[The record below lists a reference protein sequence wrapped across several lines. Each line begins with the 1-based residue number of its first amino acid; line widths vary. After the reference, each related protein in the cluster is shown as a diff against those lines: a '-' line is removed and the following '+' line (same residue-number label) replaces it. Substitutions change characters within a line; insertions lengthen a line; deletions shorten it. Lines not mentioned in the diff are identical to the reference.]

1 MYNLLLV
8 NTTLNKF
15 RNKQTTEEHMQV
27 QKRSGQLEDINIDK
41 LHKVVQYACDGITG
55 VSPSEVE
62 INSQIQLYTGITSTD
77 IQETLIK
84 SAADL
89 ISEETPNYQYVAGRL
104 INYHLRKQVYGVF
117 APPCLCDIIDKNVK
131 KGFYDRE
138 VLISYTKDEIDELS
152 NYIRHDRDEGLT
164 YAAME
169 QFRGKYLVQNRATG
183 EIFETPQV
191 AYTMIAMTLFSK
203 YDKETRLQYVKAYYD
218 AISTFEISLPTPV
231 MAGVRTPQRQFS
243 SCVLIEA
250 DDSLDSIN
258 ATTSAI
264 VKYVSQ
270 KAGIGIGA
278 GSIRAIGSPIRSGDA
293 THTGVIPFY
302 KLFQSAVKSCS
313 QGGVRGG
320 AATLYYPIWHAEIED
335 MLVLKNN
342 KGTEENRVRHM
353 DYGVQ
358 FNKLMYERLLT
369 GGNITL
375 FSPHDVPGLYETFF
389 QDQDKFKEIYEC
401 AERNTRI
408 KKKTIKAM
416 DLFSAFATERKDTGR
431 IYLMNVD
438 HANTHSSFREDVAP
452 IKQSNLCCEINLP
465 TKPLTSINDP
475 DGEISLCTLSA
486 INWGIIKDF
495 KQMERVCNLAV
506 RGLDALLDYQS
517 YPVLAA
523 QLSTMKRRPLGIGI
537 INFAYWLAKNDST
550 YQDPNLELVDEWAE
564 AWSYFLIKASADLAV
579 EKGECPGTVE
589 TKYGQGITPNQT
601 YKKDVDELVKHK
613 ERQDWKGLR
622 KQLKETG
629 IRNSTLMALMPAET
643 SAQIS
648 NSTNGIEPPRSYISV
663 KQSKH
668 GVLKQVVPGYPRL
681 KNKYDLLWDQKSPE
695 GYLKIMAVLQKYI
708 DQGISVNTSYNP
720 EHFEDEKVPMSVL
733 IKDIITFYKY
743 GGKQL
748 YYNNTNDGQG
758 ELDTTEALELT
769 EVDDED
775 CESCKI

>member
-1 MYNLLLV
+1 
-8 NTTLNKF
+8 
-15 RNKQTTEEHMQV
+15 MQV
-27 QKRSGQLEDINIDK
+27 KKRDGRLEELNIDK
-41 LHKVVQYACDGITG
+41 LHKVVMYACENITG
-55 VSPSEVE
+55 VSASQVE
-62 INSQIQLYTGITSTD
+62 INSQIQFFDSIKTED

-89 ISEETPNYQYVAGRL
+89 ITEETPNYQYVAGRL
-104 INYHLRKQVYGVF
+104 INYHLRKQVYETF
-117 APPCLCDIIDKNVK
+117 EPPCLCDIIQKNIDA
-131 KGFYDRE
+131 GFYDSE
-138 VLISYTKDEIDELS
+138 FTELYTKAEIDEL
-152 NYIRHDRDEGLT
+152 NEYIKHDRDEVLT

-191 AYTMIAMTLFSK
+191 AYMMIAATLFSK
-203 YDKETRLQYVKAYYD
+203 YPAETRMKYVKDYYD
-218 AISTFEISLPTPV
+218 AISTFKLSLPTPI

-243 SCVLIEA
+243 SCVLIETG
-250 DDSLDSIN
+250 DSLDSIN
-258 ATTSAI
+258 ATSSAI

-278 GSIRAIGSPIRSGDA
+278 GSIRAIGSPIRKGDA

-320 AATLYYPIWHAEIED
+320 AATLYYPIWHLEIED

-342 KGTEENRVRHM
+342 KGTEETRVRHM

-358 FNKLMYERLLT
+358 FNKLMYERLIA
-369 GGNITL
+369 GENITL
-375 FSPHDVPGLYETFF
+375 FSPHDVPGLYDSFF
-389 QDQDKFKEIYEC
+389 TDQDKFKELYEA
-401 AERNTRI
+401 AERKTSI
-408 KKKTIKAM
+408 KKKSISALE
-416 DLFSAFATERKDTGR
+416 LFSAFVQERKDTGR

-438 HANTHSSFREDVAP
+438 HANTHGAFIEDVAP
-452 IKQSNLCCEINLP
+452 IRQSNLCCEIDLP
-465 TKPLTSINDP
+465 TKPLSNISDP
-475 DGEISLCTLSA
+475 EGEISLCTLSA
-486 INWGIIKDF
+486 VNWGVVKDTTELE
-495 KQMERVCNLAV
+495 KVADLSV
-506 RGLDALLDYQS
+506 RALDELLDYQE

-523 QLSTMKRRPLGIGI
+523 ELSTVKRRPLGIGI
-537 INFAYWLAKNDST
+537 INLAFWMAKNDMT
-550 YQDPNLELVDEWAE
+550 YQEPNLELIDEWAE
-564 AWSYFLIKASADLAV
+564 AWSYGLIKSSAELAK
-579 EKGECPGTVE
+579 EKGPCPGTNE

-601 YKKDVDELVKHK
+601 YKQDVDELVKHK
-613 ERQDWKGLR
+613 ERKDWKNLR
-622 KQLKETG
+622 KQLAEIG

-648 NSTNGIEPPRSYISV
+648 NSTNGIEPPRSYVSV

-668 GVLKQVVPGYPRL
+668 GVLKQVVPGFPYY

-695 GYLKIMAVLQKYI
+695 GYLKVMAVLQKYV

-720 EHFEDEKVPMSVL
+720 EHYEDEKVPMSVL
-733 IKDIITFYKY
+733 IQHLMMFYKY

-748 YYNNTNDGQG
+748 YYNNTYDGQG
-758 ELDTTEALELT
+758 EIDINKEENRKSIEANFVESADIV
-769 EVDDED
+769 VDEDD

>member
-1 MYNLLLV
+1 
-8 NTTLNKF
+8 
-15 RNKQTTEEHMQV
+15 MQV
-27 QKRSGQLEDINIDK
+27 QKRDGQLEDLNIDK
-41 LHKVVQYACDGITG
+41 LHKVVMYAVEGITG
-55 VSPSEVE
+55 VSASEVE
-62 INSQIQLYTGITSTD
+62 INSHIQFFDKITSTD

-89 ISEETPNYQYVAGRL
+89 ISEESPNYQYVGGRL
-104 INYHLRKQVYGVF
+104 INYHLRKEVYGTF
-117 APPCLCDIIDKNVK
+117 TPPCLCDIIDKNIDI
-131 KGFYDRE
+131 GFYDKE
-138 VLISYTKDEIDELS
+138 FTELYTKDEINQLQE
-152 NYIRHDRDEGLT
+152 YIDHSRDEYLT

-191 AYTMIAMTLFSK
+191 AYMMIAATLFAK
-203 YDKETRLQYVKAYYD
+203 YPANTRMKYVKAYYD
-218 AISTFEISLPTPV
+218 AISTFKISLPTPV

-243 SCVLIEA
+243 SCVLIET

-258 ATTSAI
+258 ATSSAV

-278 GSIRAIGSPIRSGDA
+278 GSIRAIGSKIRSGDA

-320 AATLYYPIWHAEIED
+320 AATLYYPIWHLEIED

-342 KGTEENRVRHM
+342 KGTEDNRVRHM

-358 FNKLMYERLLT
+358 FNKLMYERLLS
-369 GGNITL
+369 GGDITL
-375 FSPHDVPGLYETFF
+375 FSPSDVPGLYDAFF
-389 QDQDKFKEIYEC
+389 NDQEEFTRLYEQ
-401 AERNTRI
+401 AEERTDIRYKSI
-408 KKKTIKAM
+408 PAVE
-416 DLFSAFATERKDTGR
+416 LFSNFVQERKDTGR

-438 HANTHSSFREDVAP
+438 HANTHGAFIESEAP

-465 TKPLTSINDP
+465 TKPLTHVNDEE
-475 DGEISLCTLSA
+475 GEISLCTLSA
-486 INWGIIKDF
+486 INWGAIKKPEDF
-495 KQMERVCNLAV
+495 EKVCDLAV
-506 RGLDALLDYQS
+506 RGLDELLDYQE
-517 YPVLAA
+517 YPVIAA
-523 QLSTMKRRPLGIGI
+523 ELSTMNRRPLGIGI

-550 YQDPNLELVDEWAE
+550 YQEPNLELVDEWAE
-564 AWSYFLIKASADLAV
+564 AWSYYLIKASADLAV
-579 EKGECPGTVE
+579 EKGAITKNLE
-589 TKYGQGITPNQT
+589 TKYGHGITPNQT
-601 YKKDVDELVKHK
+601 YKTDVDELVKHK

-695 GYLKIMAVLQKYI
+695 GYIKIMAVLQKYI

-733 IKDIITFYKY
+733 LQHLIMFYKY

-748 YYNNTNDGQG
+748 YYNNTYDGQG
-758 ELDTTEALELT
+758 EIDINKDDAQQSLPTTT
-769 EVDDED
+769 FVDDED